1 MIAPFQSVV
10 MLKTRIKEK
19 LIQMMVTDQD
29 VPKSDVESLVVPQS
43 HLGPRRPNTHQSRHT
58 KTTLSALSNTPKK
71 KGLIYF
77 DTSLWRISQ
86 VQVYSYAIQNLF
98 AFPIS
103 FFALSRQSVGC
114 NHCCKHNLKV
124 FLARGVWIPN
134 KENDIAENLA
144 TPANFLSYRDKICK
158 YQRTSEKSYLSS
170 YKQQFSCCQ
179 QGPKSAI

>member
-1 MIAPFQSVV
+1 
-10 MLKTRIKEK
+10 
-19 LIQMMVTDQD
+19 MVTDQD

-71 KGLIYF
+71 GLINLGHITLP
-77 DTSLWRISQ
+77 DISGLGLF
-86 VQVYSYAIQNLF
+86 YSYAIQNLF

-124 FLARGVWIPN
+124 FLARGSGLWIPN

-170 YKQQFSCCQ
+170 YKWQFSCC
-179 QGPKSAI
+179 